1 MASTR
6 IRKNKIY
13 ILYYDSTDGKPK
25 SISTGL
31 DNSPKN
37 LKLANVAANQL
48 QDKLDGEKKKKGRLR
63 VVKKTLRDAFDHFIE
78 NNQYKNPKTIWE
90 YNWFFKEFIKDFDE
104 EMSCSNINKL
114 EIERW
119 LNKIK
124 RYEYKKNTIH
134 TLGKQCRHFLNFL
147 FEYDYCPVF
156 KINREVMTKPEI
168 GQKIVFEKEDI
179 FTIFDEIE
187 KVNEGLKTLIYLAF
201 YTGLRP
207 SDLYDIH
214 IEDINIIERS
224 LKYYSLKRT
233 KFRCIAIHED
243 LIPILKSYIG
253 DRNAGRLLQWSQY
266 NYLGKAITRF
276 FKQLKF
282 DEKGYS
288 ARTFRKTF
296 ITLARSEYKMD
307 ASVVRELVGHEHRN
321 TADRYYNEISLETM
335 KKELKKFKRPV
346 RKKK

>member
-1 MASTR
+1 MASLR

-13 ILYYDSTDGKPK
+13 ILYYDSTDGKSK
-25 SISTGL
+25 SISTGR

-37 LKLANVAANQL
+37 LKLANETANEL
-48 QDKLDGEKKKKGRLR
+48 QDKLDEEKKKKGRLR

-78 NNQYKNPKTIWE
+78 NNQYKNPKTLWE
-90 YNWFFKEFIKDFDE
+90 YNWFFKEFIKDFNE
-104 EMSCSNINKL
+104 EMPCSNINKL
-114 EIERW
+114 EVERW

-124 RYEYKKNTIH
+124 RYEFKKNTIH

-179 FTIFDEIE
+179 FTIFDEVE
-187 KVNEGLKTLIYLAF
+187 KVDKGLRTVIYLAF

-207 SDLYDIH
+207 SDLFDIH
-214 IEDINIIERS
+214 IEDINLIERS

-243 LIPILKSYIG
+243 LIPIIKSYIG

-266 NYLGKAITRF
+266 NYLGKAITRL

-296 ITLARSEYKMD
+296 ITLARSEYNMD
-307 ASVVRELVGHEHRN
+307 ASVVRQLVGHEHQN
-321 TADRYYNEISLETM
+321 TTDRYYNEISLETM
-335 KKELKKFKRPV
+335 RKELLKFKRPV
-346 RKKK
+346 K

>member
-1 MASTR
+1 MAWVR
-6 IRKNKIY
+6 NRKNKLY
-13 ILYYDSTDGKPK
+13 ISYYDSTNGKQK
-25 SISTGL
+25 GIATGL
-31 DNSPKN
+31 DNSPEN
-37 LKLANVAANQL
+37 LERATEAANKL
-48 QDKLDGEKKKKGRLR
+48 QDKLDGEKKKKERLR
-63 VVKKTLRDAFDHFIE
+63 VVKKTLRDAIDHFIE

-90 YNWFFKEFIKDFDE
+90 YNWFFKEFIKDFNE

-168 GQKIVFEKEDI
+168 GQKIVFAKDDI
-179 FTIFDEIE
+179 FTIFDEVE
-187 KVNEGLKTLIYLAF
+187 KVNEGLKVLIYLAF

-207 SDLYDIH
+207 SDLFDIH
-214 IEDINIIERS
+214 IEDINLIERS

-243 LIPILKSYIG
+243 LIPIIQSYITN
-253 DRNAGRLLQWSQY
+253 RKVGRLLQWSQY
-266 NYLGKAITRF
+266 NYLGKAITRL
-276 FKQLKF
+276 FKKLKF

-296 ITLARSEYKMD
+296 ITLARSDYNMD
-307 ASVVRELVGHEHRN
+307 ATIVRELVGHEHRN
-321 TADRYYNEISLETM
+321 TADKYYYDISLEKM